1 MSSDVS
7 HGVSWQEAQTGAFL
21 GAFRRLSVCPSDRLS
36 GAPDIS
42 LTQTIQEAP
51 SGRPARVSVSV
62 DGWVYTAGILP
73 LERSTED
80 AIEGSPYGSPR
91 SPIQRCLEWASEICA
106 EVGDA

>member
-1 MSSDVS
+1 M
-7 HGVSWQEAQTGAFL
+7 
-21 GAFRRLSVCPSDRLS
+21 CPSDSLS

-42 LTQTIQEAP
+42 PTQTIQEAP

-80 AIEGSPYGSPR
+80 AIETSPYGSPG
-91 SPIQRCLEWASEICA
+91 PTIQGCLE
-106 EVGDA
+106 